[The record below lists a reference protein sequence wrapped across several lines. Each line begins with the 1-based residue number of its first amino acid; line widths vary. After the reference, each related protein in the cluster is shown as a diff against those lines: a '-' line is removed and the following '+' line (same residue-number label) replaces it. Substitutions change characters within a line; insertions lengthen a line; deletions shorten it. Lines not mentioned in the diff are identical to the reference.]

1 MDLGRK
7 NIKKI
12 RGLILFTAIVI
23 LALVKFDAICQGI
36 VFLLSIVKPF
46 LIGAVIAFILNLPM
60 RFYERKLFERP

>member
-36 VFLLSIVKPF
+36 VFLLSIVNSHYQ
-46 LIGAVIAFILNLPM
+46 ITS
-60 RFYERKLFERP
+60 EFENNS